1 MDLTKKLIFI
11 CGKGGV
17 GKTSVSKALALTL
30 SKKGLKTLWVA
41 FEDPLK
47 PPGELLEI
55 SPTLWHLNCESITAF
70 EEYVGLKIGVPSLTK
85 IFLQNKLMRYMAKA
99 APGIHDLVLLGK
111 IWFERKNYD
120 HIVLD
125 MPSTGYGL
133 AMFQGTENFSKLF
146 QGGPTHRDALS
157 MLETFGDPS
166 ETHFLIVTL
175 PEEMPIRES
184 LELNGYLQK
193 MFPKNPASF
202 LVNRSFPKPV
212 TAPAASQSPES
223 WIGASPIPQSALD
236 YVEKRSINEAYN
248 LRLLEQEKIEFTEL
262 GFLLPTEDKDLIH
275 TLSEEIENH
284 VILH

>member
-133 AMFQGTENFSKLF
+133 AMFQ
-146 QGGPTHRDALS
+146 
-157 MLETFGDPS
+157 
-166 ETHFLIVTL
+166 
-175 PEEMPIRES
+175 
-184 LELNGYLQK
+184 
-193 MFPKNPASF
+193 
-202 LVNRSFPKPV
+202 
-212 TAPAASQSPES
+212 
-223 WIGASPIPQSALD
+223 
-236 YVEKRSINEAYN
+236 
-248 LRLLEQEKIEFTEL
+248 
-262 GFLLPTEDKDLIH
+262 
-275 TLSEEIENH
+275 
-284 VILH
+284 